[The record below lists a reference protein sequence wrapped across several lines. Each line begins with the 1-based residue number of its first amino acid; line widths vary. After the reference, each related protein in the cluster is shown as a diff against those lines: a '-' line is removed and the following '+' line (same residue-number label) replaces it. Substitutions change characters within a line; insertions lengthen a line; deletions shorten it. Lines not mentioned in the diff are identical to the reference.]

1 MLNPVPPDFAGI
13 ALNNCLSGPCS
24 PDLADEAV
32 GLVIRGPQAVFLQEE
47 MVLPVCGSYRF
58 PAPFWNRFRSLRY
71 EMALVAV
78 DAATHRPLITN
89 LRYRDFE
96 PTSQRMDETEDGFA
110 ETLIGGWF
118 NADLCFYI
126 EGFPRRPATYHIFAL
141 IGPERSNVIAVEV
154 RKP

>member
-1 MLNPVPPDFAGI
+1 MDTIPPEFAGI
-13 ALNNCLSGPCS
+13 ALNDSLSGPSS
-24 PDLADEAV
+24 PALADGYV
-32 GLVIRGPQAVFLQEE
+32 GLVIRGPQVVFLGEDL
-47 MVLPVCGSYRF
+47 VLPVCGSYRF
-58 PAPFWNRFRSLRY
+58 PAPFWNRFQSLRY

-78 DAATHRPLITN
+78 DTATHRPLITN

-96 PTSQRMDETEDGFA
+96 PAARKLDETEEGFA

-126 EGFPRRPATYHIFAL
+126 EDFPRRPAAYHIFAL
-141 IGPERSNVIAVEV
+141 IGPEQSNVITLEV